1 MRNQHVTPGIGRH
14 AWRALVTGAALAL
27 PVTMACADDIAPGKG
42 NRIQNEVVKPSPHD
56 GRLTAPHMS
65 AVWWL
70 RIRRE
75 APQADQPDHS
85 KQVFVRSD
93 NQP

>member
-1 MRNQHVTPGIGRH
+1 MPSTARH
-14 AWRALVTGAALAL
+14 AWRALLASAALAL

-56 GRLTAPHMS
+56 GQLTAPRLS
-65 AVWWL
+65 ANWWL

-75 APQADQPDHS
+75 APQADQSEGS
-85 KQVFVRSD
+85 KQVFARSTD
-93 NQP
+93 QR

>member
-1 MRNQHVTPGIGRH
+1 VT
-14 AWRALVTGAALAL
+14 T
-27 PVTMACADDIAPGKG
+27 ACADDIAPGKG
-42 NRIQNEVVKPSPHD
+42 DRIQNEVVKPSPHD

-75 APQADQPDHS
+75 PPQADQPDRS
-85 KQVFVRSD
+85 KQVFVRS
-93 NQP
+93 NEQP